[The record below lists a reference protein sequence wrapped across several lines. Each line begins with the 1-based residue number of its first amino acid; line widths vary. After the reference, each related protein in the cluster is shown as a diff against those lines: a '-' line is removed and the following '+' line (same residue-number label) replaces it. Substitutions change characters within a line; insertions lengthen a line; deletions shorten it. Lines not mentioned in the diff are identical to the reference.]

1 MASGICSHFR
11 FQPRIHLHVRYDERE
26 HVTWRISYKVSGICE
41 APVVSVSGGA
51 TQHDHNPV
59 SDPDESRVG
68 GPQRGLDSSGSGGH
82 GTTEEQ
88 ARKLHIHQRTNLKS
102 GGSGEQTLG
111 LPFRICNN
119 VTMNRGPL
127 SNAQSNCE
135 LGSFG
140 MLTEVYRSLIGR
152 RRNKEAKLEG
162 SESKRSASVSPRTAR
177 RKFFEEYPFEPGKQ
191 SRDRSQMT
199 AGGHFDT
206 DELQSGFLIGSISSE
221 SVDMRKRSKDPLTG
235 KKLTKNATGKDK
247 ETSANRHLL
256 DRFSSTLPF
265 FKKKKSSYLEISLC
279 EDTTPSNEP
288 LYPSESMT
296 SHFEGSDYSI
306 RQMEADSS
314 VSKSFKSNSLKRSGN
329 CQIPVAASRP
339 SSGRRADH
347 VIGPVPQQA
356 GQKEKHSSKLFKFTD
371 PLKRLRKVEPE
382 AAKVSP
388 GTSTSLPSLVH
399 NSCTVNKTL
408 SPSGEKKLPKSE
420 TEQKRKKKYFF

>member
-1 MASGICSHFR
+1 MRAESVDRSEDWTALDQADMEQLRSKLENFR
-11 FQPRIHLHVRYDERE
+11 STNVE
-26 HVTWRISYKVSGICE
+26 RISSREVLANEHQVCPSE
-41 APVVSVSGGA
+41 PV
-51 TQHDHNPV
+51 TMFDT
-59 SDPDESRVG
+59 
-68 GPQRGLDSSGSGGH
+68 GH
-82 GTTEEQ
+82 LANAQ
-88 ARKLHIHQRTNLKS
+88 
-102 GGSGEQTLG
+102 
-111 LPFRICNN
+111 P
-119 VTMNRGPL
+119 MNRGPL

-140 MLTEVYRSLIGR
+140 RLTEVYRSLIGR

-191 SRDRSQMT
+191 SRDRLQMAT
-199 AGGHFDT
+199 GGHFDA
-206 DELQSGFLIGSISSE
+206 DELQSGYLTGSISSE

-296 SHFEGSDYSI
+296 SHFEGSDFSI

-314 VSKSFKSNSLKRSGN
+314 VSKAFKSNSLKRSGN
-329 CQIPVAASRP
+329 CQIPVAASRS

-408 SPSGEKKLPKSE
+408 SPSGGKNWPNVTDEKPQKLKWDILF
-420 TEQKRKKKYFF
+420 YFR

>member
-1 MASGICSHFR
+1 MIISPSRTTIIAESVDRSEDWTALDQADIEQLRSKLENFR
-11 FQPRIHLHVRYDERE
+11 STNVE
-26 HVTWRISYKVSGICE
+26 RISSREVLANKHQVCPPE
-41 APVVSVSGGA
+41 PV
-51 TQHDHNPV
+51 TMFDT
-59 SDPDESRVG
+59 
-68 GPQRGLDSSGSGGH
+68 GH
-82 GTTEEQ
+82 LANAQ
-88 ARKLHIHQRTNLKS
+88 
-102 GGSGEQTLG
+102 
-111 LPFRICNN
+111 P
-119 VTMNRGPL
+119 MNRGPL

-140 MLTEVYRSLIGR
+140 RLTEVYRSLIG

-177 RKFFEEYPFEPGKQ
+177 RKFFEEYPLELGKHC
-191 SRDRSQMT
+191 RDGSKMAT
-199 AGGHFDT
+199 GGHFDA
-206 DELQSGFLIGSISSE
+206 DELQSGFLTGSISSE

-247 ETSANRHLL
+247 EISANRHLL

-314 VSKSFKSNSLKRSGN
+314 VSKSFESNSLKRSGN
-329 CQIPVAASRP
+329 CQIPVAASRS
-339 SSGRRADH
+339 SSGRRSDH
-347 VIGPVPQQA
+347 VIGSVPQQA
-356 GQKEKHSSKLFKFTD
+356 GQKEKHSSKLFKFAA

-382 AAKVSP
+382 AAKISP

-399 NSCTVNKTL
+399 NSCTV
-408 SPSGEKKLPKSE
+408 G
-420 TEQKRKKKYFF
+420 